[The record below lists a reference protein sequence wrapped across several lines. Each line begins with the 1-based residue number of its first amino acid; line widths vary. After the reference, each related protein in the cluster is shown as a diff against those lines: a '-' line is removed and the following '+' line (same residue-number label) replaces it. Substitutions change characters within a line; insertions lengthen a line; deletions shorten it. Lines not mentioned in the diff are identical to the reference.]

1 VIRDVTLS
9 FDNGPTAGVTGHV
22 LEVLRRHDIR
32 ATFFVL
38 GKNIVEPSLK
48 LLARR
53 AHDEGH
59 WIGNHTF
66 SHGVPLGKRADDRD
80 APHHEIGETQVLI
93 GELAH
98 PQKFFRPNG
107 GGGVLGSH
115 LLSRDAADYLQR
127 GQFTC
132 VLWNAVPRDWD
143 DPAGWV
149 ETALAQ
155 CRALPWALVVLHD
168 LPTGAMAHL
177 DAFIARAR
185 DEGATFRQDF
195 PPDCLPMI
203 EGKATPSLQGF
214 IAQGT

>member
-1 VIRDVTLS
+1 MIRDVTLS
-9 FDNGPTAGVTGHV
+9 FDNGPTAGVTEPV
-22 LEVLRRHDIR
+22 LDMLRRHDIR

-38 GKNIVEPSLK
+38 GKNIAAPSLK
-48 LLARR
+48 RLARR

-59 WIGNHTF
+59 WIGNHTY
-66 SHGVPLGKRADDRD
+66 SHGVPLGQRASDPD
-80 APHHEIGETQVLI
+80 APRHEIGDTQALI

-98 PQKFFRPNG
+98 PHKFFRPNG
-107 GGGVLGSH
+107 GGGVLGPH

-132 VLWNAVPRDWD
+132 VLWNAIPRDWD

-155 CRALPWALVVLHD
+155 CRALPWALMVLHD

-177 DAFIARAR
+177 DAFITRAR
-185 DEGATFRQDF
+185 DEGARFRQEF
-195 PPDCLPMI
+195 PPDCLPLV
-203 EGKATPSLQGF
+203 EGKPAPSLADF
-214 IAQGT
+214 IAL